1 MKKIAFITSGLL
13 PMPAVKDGAIEMLLQ
28 NVIDLNEKEQKY
40 YFDIY
45 SIDDKTAEL
54 KSKEYKNT
62 KFVYIKVNK
71 FTYKVKQIL
80 LKIVRKLKLNN
91 DPNFQSQFIKK
102 VYKEISKKKYDNI
115 IILSENH
122 FTNFFLKKG
131 YNNIVLYLHNDKL
144 NKNVKMLNLFQ
155 KIVMKYGL

>member
-102 VYKEISKKKYDNI
+102 VYKEISKKNM
-115 IILSENH
+115 
-122 FTNFFLKKG
+122 TT
-131 YNNIVLYLHNDKL
+131 
-144 NKNVKMLNLFQ
+144 
-155 KIVMKYGL
+155 